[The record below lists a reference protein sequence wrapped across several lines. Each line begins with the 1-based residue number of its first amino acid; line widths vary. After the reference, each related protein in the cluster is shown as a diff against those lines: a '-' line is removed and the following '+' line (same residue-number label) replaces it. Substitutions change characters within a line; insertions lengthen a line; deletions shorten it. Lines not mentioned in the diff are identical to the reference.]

1 MVDRSETLRQTQEP
15 RLNFIEFLAAFYH
28 ELARQNYPTN
38 HQLKRIIGSILGCQP
53 MKQRFDALSDK
64 GKSFW
69 IDIQEW
75 LEAFRPFLDE
85 KNTNECIQ
93 NMLYHLNTGAKTREP
108 GVSLQTS
115 NQVAWILFLLITSE
129 SIRALFLELGHV
141 VLEILNDPLQ
151 ETETSLCSDSE
162 PKETPAGTGSEKAL
176 HAGQDL
182 PPSVGKQTLKEK
194 EDAAYDSLD
203 VLEYKID
210 PFRESR
216 ASSLDLPEAASKPEP
231 REQHTDT
238 EMAAIG
244 KVDVIEMPTVTI
256 DTTLSPDTAIVQE
269 EAAQT
274 PHALVHNV
282 SQSNGSDS
290 LSPES
295 QAAKADDS
303 KAAIFEAGTKTVW
316 TAPENA
322 NEATKKSSVGP
333 SIDTHLIPIDSSDYY
348 ANSFPRFQS
357 RPAANEKPLTS
368 KLLSLIERTL
378 SHPQLSGFLPS
389 LVTHTR
395 KRMDLYRSQE
405 TPPPHPYVSQAIAEF
420 QVLWE
425 NLCSSFHS
433 GLLQEAILFLETRL
447 YVDAALQEI
456 VIMGLEFLD
465 LTISDP
471 VYAHSEQ
478 AIYRGSNLLHMFRLH
493 LFQEYPSQSR
503 IILQETRTMLQG
515 FAKDAVLKRLLHMSS
530 QLMHGLTSDKTND
543 VHPQLVQDFI
553 LVVVPMAALELET
566 FCIPSTTLN
575 VGNWAVVVEEFL
587 VLSTSLVPT
596 EITLSHHQTFHVN
609 IKDPQ
614 SCGTIKTLSISMKGI
629 KPELQGPVSYHVQN
643 HRFQESGK
651 VFLKFPLGMDIDLTY
666 SLSNETCPFQ
676 LAVYNISLAKID
688 LVLLKSS
695 HPIFFRV
702 LHSSIQEKVR
712 QALIAHLKEW
722 LVSFDSFLRALITQ
736 FKQKIM
742 CWTTMASGEQAFQ
755 EELTRQLNEFLES
768 MGLKKEE
775 KDSERR
781 KQMSEGS
788 ARASPGRETESVD
801 LSFLP
806 WASHRFSL

>member
-28 ELARQNYPTN
+28 ELTRQNYPTN

-151 ETETSLCSDSE
+151 ETETSLRSDSE
-162 PKETPAGTGSEKAL
+162 PKETPAGM
-176 HAGQDL
+176 
-182 PPSVGKQTLKEK
+182 
-194 EDAAYDSLD
+194 
-203 VLEYKID
+203 EYKID
-210 PFRESR
+210 PFRESK
-216 ASSLDLPEAASKPEP
+216 ASSLDLPEAVSKPEP

-238 EMAAIG
+238 EMADIG

-256 DTTLSPDTAIVQE
+256 DTTLSPDTANVQE
-269 EAAQT
+269 ETAQT
-274 PHALVHNV
+274 LHALVHNV
-282 SQSNGSDS
+282 SQSNGSGS
-290 LSPES
+290 RSPES
-295 QAAKADDS
+295 QAAKVDDS
-303 KAAIFEAGTKTVW
+303 NAAIFEAGTKPVW
-316 TAPENA
+316 TAPENT

-389 LVTHTR
+389 LVTYAR

-471 VYAHSEQ
+471 IYAHSEQ

-530 QLMHGLTSDKTND
+530 QLMRGLTSDKTND

-566 FCIPSTTLN
+566 FCIPSSTLN

-629 KPELQGPVSYHVQN
+629 KPELQGPVS
-643 HRFQESGK
+643 
-651 VFLKFPLGMDIDLTY
+651 
-666 SLSNETCPFQ
+666 

-722 LVSFDSFLRALITQ
+722 LVSFDNFLRALITQ

-742 CWTTMASGEQAFQ
+742 CWTTMASGEEAFQ
-755 EELTRQLNEFLES
+755 EE
-768 MGLKKEE
+768 
-775 KDSERR
+775 
-781 KQMSEGS
+781 
-788 ARASPGRETESVD
+788 
-801 LSFLP
+801 
-806 WASHRFSL
+806 